1 MQVGTC
7 IVCGTKKYTFLPNKQ
22 KGKGA
27 LDNFISALPF
37 EAHLL
42 VTDPKTGKPTKASFI
57 GPGTK
62 LDKRLIPGTNTPQ
75 PWSKPKNA
83 LDAAA
88 EKHDIAYRDYKDA
101 AGRNRADQTLYQA
114 AERYLQTPNL
124 STLDKIDGNIVM
136 AAMKLIKRKEK

>member
-1 MQVGTC
+1 MTSVLTYCVKCRKKTRSKNIHVETASNGTKMQVGTC
-7 IVCGTKKYTFLPNKQ
+7 VICGTKKYTFLPNKQ

-62 LDKRLIPGTNTPQ
+62 LDK
-75 PWSKPKNA
+75 
-83 LDAAA
+83 
-88 EKHDIAYRDYKDA
+88 Y
-101 AGRNRADQTLYQA
+101 
-114 AERYLQTPNL
+114 
-124 STLDKIDGNIVM
+124 
-136 AAMKLIKRKEK
+136 